1 MKKLLLSLVALLA
14 TVGAW
19 AQPAASDSP
28 VNGKWAP
35 NTTWFTVGTVNDYY
49 LINSGTHLSV
59 RKAAN
64 GDNGRWCVVGDAENG
79 YYFYNKGT
87 GTDKVLAMSITN
99 PAPSM
104 QAPGAEGYT
113 TKFYIRESKKLGAWC
128 IATGKDNNVCFDC
141 GGGSNLGYWN
151 STSAFDNESSAFYFL
166 TIEFAESAE
175 DITKWYYLRLNKN
188 QSRYVYANGS
198 GLTRAEA
205 SDINKDALDNYLWGF
220 VEKKVTETNRIINII
235 NKANKENGI
244 HFNLNEGKRDG
255 APSVGVPSNFK
266 IERNKDHTTSDEM
279 FFLKSNSNG
288 NDNCLN
294 GGQDF
299 PVAFWSKDPGSV
311 LIPEEYKEYSAEIN
325 NTVGYST
332 LMLDYQAYIPAEV
345 EAYIVSGASGNYA
358 TLQKVEGILP
368 ANTGVILKNAG
379 SHVFKLA
386 NAKLTP
392 SSVDGNKLSGSVV
405 DDYIE
410 GQAYV
415 LANKNGVGFY
425 KAELNKGANGEVGNT
440 HFLNNAN
447 KAYLPASAISANAR
461 FLSFDFGTET
471 AIESVE
477 AETAT
482 DAVVYDLA
490 GRRVKAA
497 QKGLYI
503 VNGKVVIK

>member
-35 NTTWFTVGTVNDYY
+35 NTTWFTVGTVNDFY
-49 LINSGTHLSV
+49 LINSGTHLSN
-59 RKAAN
+59 KASN

-113 TKFYIRESKKLGAWC
+113 TKFYIRESQKLGAWC
-128 IATGKDNNVCFDC
+128 ITEGKDNNVCFDC
-141 GGGSNLGYWN
+141 GSGSNLGYWN
-151 STSAFDNESSAFYFL
+151 STSAFNNNSSAFYFL

-188 QSRYVYANGS
+188 QSRYVYADGS
-198 GLTRAEA
+198 VLTRAEA
-205 SDINKDALDNYLWGF
+205 SNIDKDALDNYLWGF
-220 VEKKVTETNRIINII
+220 VGKYGEVQII
-235 NKANKENGI
+235 NKANKANGI
-244 HFNLNEGKRDG
+244 HFNLNAEGKRDG
-255 APSVGVPSNFK
+255 APSVDIPSNFK
-266 IERNKDHTTSDEM
+266 IERNKNHTTSDEM
-279 FFLKSNSNG
+279 FFLKSKSNG

-294 GGQDF
+294 GGIDL
-299 PVAFWSKDPGSV
+299 PVAFWSQDPGSV

-325 NTVGYST
+325 NTVDYAT
-332 LMLDYQAYIPAEV
+332 LILDYQAYIPAEV

-386 NAKLTP
+386 KGTASDVT
-392 SSVDGNKLSGSVV
+392 GNKLAGSVV

-410 GQAYV
+410 GPAYV

-425 KAELNKGANGEVGNT
+425 RAELNKNEAGADGET

-447 KAYLPASAISANAR
+447 KAYLPASAVTASAR

-482 DAVVYDLA
+482 DAVAYDLA